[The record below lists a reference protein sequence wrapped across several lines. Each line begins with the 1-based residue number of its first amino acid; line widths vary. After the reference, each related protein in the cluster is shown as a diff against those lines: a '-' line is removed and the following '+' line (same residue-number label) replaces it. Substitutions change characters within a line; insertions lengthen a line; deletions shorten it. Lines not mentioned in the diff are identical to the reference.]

1 MFRQGVHPCTTRTLW
16 HSLRLWIG
24 CWIVLNAGVVV
35 AVPLFGVYNLDSGS
49 ECYVND
55 QAFF

>member
-1 MFRQGVHPCTTRTLW
+1 MYDRTLW